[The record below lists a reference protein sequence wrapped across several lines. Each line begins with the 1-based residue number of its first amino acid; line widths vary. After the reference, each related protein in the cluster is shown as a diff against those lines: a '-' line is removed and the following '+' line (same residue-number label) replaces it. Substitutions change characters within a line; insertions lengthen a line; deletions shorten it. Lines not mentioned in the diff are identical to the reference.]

1 MSGCIQKSA
10 SVSVTSID
18 LYILHTIQLYFLITA
33 PRIGWRVH
41 KYRLTWQFVV
51 CYGFDKQVMTV
62 TMICLFAKQKK

>member
-10 SVSVTSID
+10 SVSVTSND

-33 PRIGWRVH
+33 PGIGWRVH

-51 CYGFDKQVMTV
+51 CYGFDRR
-62 TMICLFAKQKK
+62 L